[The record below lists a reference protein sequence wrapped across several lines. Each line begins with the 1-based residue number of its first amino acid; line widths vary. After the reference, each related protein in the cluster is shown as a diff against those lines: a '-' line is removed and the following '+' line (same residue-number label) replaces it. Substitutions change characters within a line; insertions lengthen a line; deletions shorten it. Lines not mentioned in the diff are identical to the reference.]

1 MDFNKLR
8 NDLQS
13 KYFSA
18 WEYFSNGS
26 ALLKIFVR
34 NHPVLLFFHLVFLF
48 FLGVVFRFQG
58 SEILAVMEKI
68 VEKYG
73 KTKIDSNQ
81 FLRSREFNELVSEVM
96 LFILCY
102 IIVWLVVQF
111 ILAIIRKKMGL
122 EVEGRENEF
131 SLVEITV
138 KFLVMTFVNII
149 LAVFLVIAGIIM
161 MIFTN
166 SVLPFIIFW
175 AILQLN
181 LLYFQQAYYL
191 RNINIVEAFKYNLYI
206 SRGNRIRIL
215 HVLLIVFAVSA
226 GFNYFSSWLFEAA
239 VKDQVV
245 RMTVNAF
252 FGGVVGLFYTIF
264 EAMAGNLIYLN
275 LEYIDFNTDNAVL
288 S

>member
-1 MDFNKLR
+1 
-8 NDLQS
+8 
-13 KYFSA
+13 
-18 WEYFSNGS
+18 
-26 ALLKIFVR
+26 
-34 NHPVLLFFHLVFLF
+34 
-48 FLGVVFRFQG
+48 
-58 SEILAVMEKI
+58 MEKI

-81 FLRSREFNELVSEVM
+81 FLKSREFNELVSEVM

-111 ILAIIRKKMGL
+111 ILAVIRKKMGL
-122 EVEGRENEF
+122 EVEGRKNEF

-138 KFLVMTFVNII
+138 KFLVMTFVNVI

-206 SRGNRIRIL
+206 SRGNRIRML

>member
-48 FLGVVFRFQG
+48 FLGVVVRFQG

-81 FLRSREFNELVSEVM
+81 FLRSREFNELVSEVT

>member
-48 FLGVVFRFQG
+48 FLGVVVRFQG

-111 ILAIIRKKMGL
+111 IIAIIRKKM
-122 EVEGRENEF
+122 
-131 SLVEITV
+131 
-138 KFLVMTFVNII
+138 
-149 LAVFLVIAGIIM
+149 
-161 MIFTN
+161 
-166 SVLPFIIFW
+166 
-175 AILQLN
+175 
-181 LLYFQQAYYL
+181 
-191 RNINIVEAFKYNLYI
+191 
-206 SRGNRIRIL
+206 
-215 HVLLIVFAVSA
+215 
-226 GFNYFSSWLFEAA
+226 
-239 VKDQVV
+239 
-245 RMTVNAF
+245 
-252 FGGVVGLFYTIF
+252 
-264 EAMAGNLIYLN
+264 
-275 LEYIDFNTDNAVL
+275 
-288 S
+288 

>member
-13 KYFSA
+13 KYFST
-18 WEYFSNGS
+18 WEYFGNGS

-34 NHPVLLFFHLVFLF
+34 NHPILLFFHLVFLF
-48 FLGVVFRFQG
+48 FLGVVVRFQG

-81 FLRSREFNELVSEVM
+81 FLRSREFNELVSEVT

-122 EVEGRENEF
+122 EVEGRKNEF
-131 SLVEITV
+131 SLAEITI

-149 LAVFLVIAGIIM
+149 LAVLLVIAGIIM

-239 VKDQVV
+239 IKDQVV

-252 FGGVVGLFYTIF
+252 FGGLVGLFYTIF

-275 LEYIDFNTDNAVL
+275 LEYMDFN
-288 S
+288 SR

>member
-48 FLGVVFRFQG
+48 FLGVVVRFQG

-81 FLRSREFNELVSEVM
+81 FLRSREFNELVSEVT

-239 VKDQVV
+239 IKDQVV

-252 FGGVVGLFYTIF
+252 FGGLVGLFYTIF

>member
-48 FLGVVFRFQG
+48 FLGVVVRFQG

-81 FLRSREFNELVSEVM
+81 FLRSREFNELVSEVT

-122 EVEGRENEF
+122 EVEGRKNEF
-131 SLVEITV
+131 SLAEITV

>member
-48 FLGVVFRFQG
+48 FLGVVVRFQG

-81 FLRSREFNELVSEVM
+81 FLRSREFNELVSEVT

-122 EVEGRENEF
+122 EVEGRKNEF
-131 SLVEITV
+131 SLAEITV

-149 LAVFLVIAGIIM
+149 LAVLLVIAGIIM

>member
-48 FLGVVFRFQG
+48 FLGVVVRFQG

-149 LAVFLVIAGIIM
+149 L

-275 LEYIDFNTDNAVL
+275 LEYMDFNTDNAVL